1 MQYVRL
7 GKSGVKV
14 SRICLG
20 TAFRALWKGHI
31 DESTCI
37 KNIQRAVDLGCNFLD
52 SANSYSEGRC
62 EELVGKAVKI
72 MKNRDDLILTTKVH
86 SDIGNGP
93 NDYGLSRFH
102 IMREVENSLRRMG
115 IDHIDL
121 YQLHRY
127 SLETPLEET
136 FSAMNDLVRQGKV
149 RYVGV
154 CNFSAANVME
164 ALWAAEKVGLQTFVS
179 LQNHY
184 NLLYRWEVEP
194 ELFPLCR
201 EHGLGMMT
209 YSPLAVGLLSGGFR
223 RGEKPIK
230 SSPWATH
237 HQIQGN
243 LNQALSEGRDSV
255 IAKVVELSKGHGVA
269 PSQIATAWI
278 LDHPEVTSPIIGPDL
293 PEHVEEAFGS
303 LDVQLTEEERRSL
316 DELSQ
321 WVTPTRYLG
330 GPSPAVPLVA
340 AKPG

>member
-20 TAFRALWKGHI
+20 TAFRAWWDGHI
-31 DESTCI
+31 DENTCI
-37 KNIQRAVDLGCNFLD
+37 ENIQRAVDLGCNFLD
-52 SANSYSEGRC
+52 SANCYFGGRC
-62 EELVGKAVKI
+62 EEVVGKAVKI
-72 MKNRDDLILTTKVH
+72 MKNRDELILTTKVH
-86 SDIGNGP
+86 SMMGDGP

-115 IDHIDL
+115 TDHIDL

-127 SLETPLEET
+127 SRGTPLEET
-136 FSAMNDLVRQGKV
+136 FAVMNDLVRQGKV

-164 ALWAAEKVGLQTFVS
+164 ALWTAERVGLQTFVS

-184 NLLYRWEVEP
+184 NLLHRWEVEP
-194 ELFPLCR
+194 ELLPLCR

-209 YSPLAVGLLSGGFR
+209 YSPLAVGLLSGHFR
-223 RGEKPIK
+223 RGEIPIE
-230 SSPWATH
+230 SSPWAT
-237 HQIQGN
+237 QYN
-243 LNQALSEGRDSV
+243 LDEALSERRGRV
-255 IAKVVELSKGHGVA
+255 IERVVELSKERGVA

-303 LDVQLTEEERRSL
+303 LEVQLTEEERRSL
-316 DELSQ
+316 DEFSQ
-321 WVTPTRYLG
+321 WVTPTRYL
-330 GPSPAVPLVA
+330 S
-340 AKPG
+340 

>member
-20 TAFRALWKGHI
+20 TAFRAWWDGHI
-31 DESTCI
+31 DENTCI
-37 KNIQRAVDLGCNFLD
+37 ENIQRAVDLGCNFLD
-52 SANSYSEGRC
+52 SANSYFVGRC
-62 EELVGKAVKI
+62 EELVGKAVKL
-72 MKNRDDLILTTKVH
+72 MKNRDDLILTSKVH
-86 SDIGNGP
+86 SMMGDGP

-102 IMREVENSLRRMG
+102 IMREAENSLRRMG
-115 IDHIDL
+115 VDHIDL

-127 SLETPLEET
+127 SPETPLEET
-136 FSAMNDLVRQGKV
+136 FAAMNDLVRQGKV

-164 ALWAAEKVGLQTFVS
+164 ALWTAEKVGLQTFVS

-184 NLLYRWEVEP
+184 NLLHRWEVEP
-194 ELFPLCR
+194 ELLPLCR
-201 EHGLGMMT
+201 ERGLGMMT
-209 YSPLAVGLLSGGFR
+209 YSPLAVGLLSGDFR
-223 RGEKPIK
+223 RGERPVGR
-230 SSPWATH
+230 SPWATH
-237 HQIQGN
+237 YN
-243 LNQALSEGRDSV
+243 LDRALSEGRDRV
-255 IAKVVELSKGHGVA
+255 IDKVVELSKERGVA

-321 WVTPTRYLG
+321 WVAPTRYL
-330 GPSPAVPLVA
+330 S
-340 AKPG
+340 